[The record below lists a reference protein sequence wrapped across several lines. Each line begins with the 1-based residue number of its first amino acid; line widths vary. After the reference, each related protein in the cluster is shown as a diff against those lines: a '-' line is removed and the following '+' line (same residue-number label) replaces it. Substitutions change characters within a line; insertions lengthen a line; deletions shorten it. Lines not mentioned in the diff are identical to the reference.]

1 MLHIYYANFLT
12 LYSIRNSVSIRLNL
26 RNSQDNS
33 NAVNI
38 GSRELKAINELADN
52 ARYALIRDC
61 E

>member
-1 MLHIYYANFLT
+1 MQMRLT
-12 LYSIRNSVSIRLNL
+12 LYSMRNSVSIRLNL

-38 GSRELKAINELADN
+38 GSRELKAINELDDN
-52 ARYALIRDC
+52 ARYALIRDW